1 MEEDKVS
8 IGEALVECA
17 ANMIVANALGITAD
31 ILTVAMA
38 VIDAMPSTELS
49 GITVKSNSNKNDEIV
64 STSRS
69 MRTSV
74 SRNFKIDKEKES
86 KKNTSRIYSARF

>member
-38 VIDAMPSTELS
+38 VIDAMPSADLT
-49 GITVKSNSNKNDEIV
+49 GITVKSVSNRKEETI
-64 STSRS
+64 SISKC

-74 SRNFKIDKEKES
+74 SRNFKIDKEKLE